1 MSERSR
7 RAADA
12 MAQATSASQERAGPA
27 AAEREFKFTAEDFEF
42 LRGLIKARTGIQLGQ
57 KKREMVYGRLVRRLR
72 ALELE
77 SFEAYCRFVD
87 GADGENELL
96 AMVNAITT
104 NLTRFFRED
113 HHFNHLAREVLP
125 AISARQ
131 SENPQ
136 PRLRIWSAGC
146 SSGEEPYSIAMTVL
160 DTIGDLGRWDARVLA
175 TDLDTEMVRR
185 GSEGRYDIGAL
196 ETIPPQFRGRFT
208 SGSRRDA
215 AEHFEMAD
223 ELKRFITFKPL
234 NLLEPWPMKGPF
246 DAVFCRNVV
255 IYFDRPVR
263 VALFKRIADILADG
277 GHLFIGHSESL
288 LGISDRFELIGK
300 TTYRK
305 LG

>member
-7 RAADA
+7 RPADSGVRAASTPPEHTGAAD
-12 MAQATSASQERAGPA
+12 TD
-27 AAEREFKFTAEDFEF
+27 REFRFTAEDFEF
-42 LRGLIKARTGIQLGQ
+42 LRELIKARTGIQLGQ

-113 HHFNHLAREVLP
+113 HHFDHLAKEVLP
-125 AISARQ
+125 AIAAREAK
-131 SENPQ
+131 SPR

-160 DTIGDLGRWDARVLA
+160 DTIADLSCWDARVLA
-175 TDLDTEMVRR
+175 TDLDTEMVRH

-196 ETIPPQFRGRFT
+196 KTIPPQFRGRFT
-208 SGSRRDA
+208 TRSGRDA

-223 ELKRFITFKPL
+223 DLKQLITFKAL

-246 DAVFCRNVV
+246 DVVFCRNVV

-263 VALFKRIADILADG
+263 VALFKRIADILVDG

-305 LG
+305 LR